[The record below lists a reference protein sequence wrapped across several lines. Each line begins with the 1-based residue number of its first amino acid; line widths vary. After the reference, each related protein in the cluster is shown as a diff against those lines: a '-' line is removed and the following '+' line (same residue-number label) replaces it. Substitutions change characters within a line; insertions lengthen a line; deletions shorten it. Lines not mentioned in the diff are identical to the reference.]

1 MRSPTRERPGRAV
14 EVTPIPAGRMHNEDS
29 PRVDAS
35 HLLQKIGI
43 MDPDKTRFVMDM
55 LGFDAAED
63 LYCTDVEAWTN
74 LNMTYNS
81 NLKPKDINLLAGLCT
96 WYGTFSDFEKS
107 DEMFDLFVKHGLVNQ
122 RDYLLIIT
130 ELKSSR
136 MKSPRADNGDLNRS
150 ILSHIS
156 KLSESFR
163 SESQARPEEKPRIKM
178 DLLLYSK
185 IPGKN

>member
-1 MRSPTRERPGRAV
+1 MFGDIIDAFTDEGGTRGGAV
-14 EVTPIPAGRMHNEDS
+14 EVTPIPAVRTRNEDS
-29 PRVDAS
+29 PRVDAG

-43 MDPDKTRFVMDM
+43 TDPNKTRFVVDT
-55 LGFDAAED
+55 LGFDAAEE
-63 LYCTDVEAWTN
+63 LYRTDVEAWTN
-74 LNMTYNS
+74 LNATYNGT
-81 NLKPKDINLLAGLCT
+81 LKPKDIDLLAGLCT

-107 DEMFDLFVKHGLVNQ
+107 DETFDPFVKHGLVNQ

-163 SESQARPEEKPRIKM
+163 SESQARPE
-178 DLLLYSK
+178 
-185 IPGKN
+185 

>member
-1 MRSPTRERPGRAV
+1 
-14 EVTPIPAGRMHNEDS
+14 MHNEDS

-81 NLKPKDINLLAGLCT
+81 NLKPKQGYQPT
-96 WYGTFSDFEKS
+96 GRTMHVVRDF
-107 DEMFDLFVKHGLVNQ
+107 Q
-122 RDYLLIIT
+122 RIRK
-130 ELKSSR
+130 E
-136 MKSPRADNGDLNRS
+136 
-150 ILSHIS
+150 
-156 KLSESFR
+156 
-163 SESQARPEEKPRIKM
+163 
-178 DLLLYSK
+178 
-185 IPGKN
+185 